1 MKLPQIFRKKSQE
14 KVTLDWP
21 HQYVI
26 HEVKYA
32 FPDYTT
38 TPGCYRSTTRDDFRQ
53 TIEQAIAAMDRLDLG
68 PDQRPFEQ
76 GVRLRALELLLDLN
90 ETRMAHHRQAIRLR
104 SEAEGRLGQQKV
116 RCRLLKERLAQLD
129 AETEKLCR
137 EGGTPT

>member
-38 TPGCYRSTTRDDFRQ
+38 TPGCYRSAAREDFRQ
-53 TIEQAIAAMDRLDLG
+53 TIDQTLAAMDRLDLG
-68 PDQRPFEQ
+68 PEQRPFEQ
-76 GVRLRALELLLDLN
+76 GVRLRALELIMILN
-90 ETRMAHHRQAIRLR
+90 EARLSHHKQCVRIRN
-104 SEAEGRLGQQKV
+104 EVEGYLGQDKV
-116 RCRLLKERLAQLD
+116 RLALLQDRLAQLD
-129 AETEKLCR
+129 AEAERLRIEKK
-137 EGGTPT
+137 G